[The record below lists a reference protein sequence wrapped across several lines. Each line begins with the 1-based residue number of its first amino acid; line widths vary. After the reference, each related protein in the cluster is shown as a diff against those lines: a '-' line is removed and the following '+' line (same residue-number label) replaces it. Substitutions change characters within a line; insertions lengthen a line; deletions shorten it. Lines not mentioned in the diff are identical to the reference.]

1 MSPLALEAWNQA
13 SFLTLTA
20 GPDPKAFVL
29 SLAKA
34 LAQAAVWAV
43 GLALILGWVRC
54 AKRLRF
60 ALLDATASGL
70 LGLSLA
76 VGITQIYDHPRP
88 FAIGLGKLWIPHA
101 ADASFPSDHGT
112 LLFALAASLLI
123 SGQRLWAAGFLALGL
138 GVAWARIYL
147 GVHFPLDM
155 IGAAAV
161 AACAAALVRA
171 CAPLLRGRIYPVLAQ
186 IYEAVLVVLHLPQRW
201 FPRNL

>member
-1 MSPLALEAWNQA
+1 MSPTALEAWNQA
-13 SFLTLTA
+13 SFLLMTA
-20 GPDPKAFVL
+20 GLTPDAMAL
-29 SLAKA
+29 GLAKA
-34 LAQAAVWAV
+34 LAQSAVTLV
-43 GLALILGWVRC
+43 GLVLILGWVRGG
-54 AKRLRF
+54 RPVRF

-88 FAIGLGKLWIPHA
+88 FAIGLGQLWIPHA

-123 SGQRLWAAGFLALGL
+123 SGHRLWATGFLALGL

-161 AACAAALVRA
+161 AVCAAALVRA
-171 CAPLLRGRIYPVLAQ
+171 CGPVLRGRIYPVLGQ
-186 IYEAVLVVLHLPQRW
+186 IYEVALVVLHLPARW
-201 FPRNL
+201 FPRDL

>member
-1 MSPLALEAWNQA
+1 MSPTALEAWNQA

-20 GPDPKAFVL
+20 GLHPD
-29 SLAKA
+29 A
-34 LAQAAVWAV
+34 LALRIAKTLAQGAVTLV
-43 GLALILGWVRC
+43 GLALVLGWVR
-54 AKRLRF
+54 RGSGLRF

-76 VGITQIYDHPRP
+76 VGITQVYDHPRP
-88 FAIGLGKLWIPHA
+88 FAIGLGQVLIPHA

-112 LLFALAASLLI
+112 LLFALGVSLLI
-123 SGQRLWAAGFLALGL
+123 SGQRLWAAGFLAFGL

-161 AACAAALVRA
+161 AACAAALVRV
-171 CAPLLRGRIYPVLAQ
+171 CAPVLRGRIYPVLAQ
-186 IYEAVLVVLHLPQRW
+186 IYKAALVALRLPERW
-201 FPRNL
+201 FPRDL

>member
-1 MSPLALEAWNQA
+1 MSPTALEAWNQA
-13 SFLTLTA
+13 SFLLMTA
-20 GPDPKAFVL
+20 GLTPDAIAL
-29 SLAKA
+29 GLAKA
-34 LAQAAVWAV
+34 LAQGAVTLV
-43 GLALILGWVRC
+43 GLVLILGWVRGG
-54 AKRLRF
+54 RPVRF

-88 FAIGLGKLWIPHA
+88 FAIGLGQLWIPHA

-123 SGQRLWAAGFLALGL
+123 SGHRLWAAGFLALGL

-161 AACAAALVRA
+161 AVCAAALVRA
-171 CAPLLRGRIYPVLAQ
+171 CAPVLRGRIYPVLGQ
-186 IYEAVLVVLHLPQRW
+186 IYEVALVVLHLPARW
-201 FPRNL
+201 FPRDL